1 MYAHSE
7 ALPNKVAEADARR
20 KTYRERTRRDFY
32 RDEVLPRNIS
42 DWHVGL
48 HYHAGEVSPH
58 TEVTR
63 TTHSC
68 RVCARSGSMGRVSIN
83 RHSGKYG
90 EDVDC
95 DECNAT
101 GYTWVDPL
109 VLAGKFRSASINKA
123 YGHLHRFDYQSARR
137 RVNAGFPGFAW
148 LRMQKAAIDADLT
161 VRSMVAAMRGAA

>member
-1 MYAHSE
+1 M
-7 ALPNKVAEADARR
+7 NRND
-20 KTYRERTRRDFY
+20 YRERTRRDFY

-48 HYHAGEVSPH
+48 HYHAGEVAWH

-63 TTHSC
+63 TTRSC
-68 RVCARSGSMGRVSIN
+68 RVCAGSGSMGRASVHS
-83 RHSGKYG
+83 HSGKYG

-95 DECNAT
+95 DECRGT

-109 VLAGKFRSASINKA
+109 VLAGKFRRASINKA

-148 LRMQKAAIDADLT
+148 LRMQKAAIDLGLT
-161 VRSMVAAMRGAA
+161 VRSMVATARAAA